1 MAVVIQKY
9 IKEGLS
15 NYGSSTQRRSTLKDS
30 HALPRPRQSEHGH
43 VDRLI
48 ETNSIKK
55 KERHNSSHFAMTDW

>member
-1 MAVVIQKY
+1 MAVVVQKH

-30 HALPRPRQSEHGH
+30 HAIPRPRQSELGH
-43 VDRLI
+43 MDHLTK
-48 ETNSIKK
+48 TNAIKK